1 MARSRSL
8 QRTLDGNQG
17 SDGDPK
23 AKGEHNGEDGARPD
37 VGGEDDAGGN
47 PLDLALGL
55 SPLSFSQ
62 ESSTPAS
69 VVPLSQSSSGTW
81 LQGGS
86 LGGAIADR
94 DRIIRGME
102 ASNISAI
109 FFSLSVATDICQ
121 PSSELLSF
129 SVECYTRETRVCEH
143 GLLLKL

>member
-55 SPLSFSQ
+55 SPLSHSLRSCPPQ
-62 ESSTPAS
+62 
-69 VVPLSQSSSGTW
+69 PL
-81 LQGGS
+81 
-86 LGGAIADR
+86 
-94 DRIIRGME
+94 
-102 ASNISAI
+102 
-109 FFSLSVATDICQ
+109 
-121 PSSELLSF
+121 
-129 SVECYTRETRVCEH
+129 
-143 GLLLKL
+143 